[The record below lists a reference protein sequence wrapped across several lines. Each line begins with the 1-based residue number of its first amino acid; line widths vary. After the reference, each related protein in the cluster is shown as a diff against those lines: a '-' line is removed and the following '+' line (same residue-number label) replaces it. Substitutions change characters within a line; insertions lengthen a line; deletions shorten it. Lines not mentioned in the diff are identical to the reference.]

1 MVVLWLELSA
11 SDFCISCGLWQYD
24 FRSNLYAVTVLM
36 HLSCM
41 KYEALSDSTRL
52 WLCDNVM
59 VKNRMRNWEIWTGL
73 ACFMVSNC
81 ISDGI
86 YLICLHDTTTATQ
99 SCNQAQL
106 CSWTSPYH
114 TTAAQRQRG
123 NDMTRRV
130 VSNHTRCHQL
140 NARQD

>member
-1 MVVLWLELSA
+1 MCKQEIKQTVRRVNKPSNCLWTTGYAGTIAFSAMTLLGGKKHIWAVKKLSTGIIVVVLWLELSA

-59 VKNRMRNWEIWTGL
+59 VKEQNEELGDMNRIVL
-73 ACFMVSNC
+73 F
-81 ISDGI
+81 
-86 YLICLHDTTTATQ
+86 
-99 SCNQAQL
+99 
-106 CSWTSPYH
+106 
-114 TTAAQRQRG
+114 
-123 NDMTRRV
+123 
-130 VSNHTRCHQL
+130 
-140 NARQD
+140 